1 MIIKRERSPLAIIL
15 LAVLLVVIAC
25 VSLTFGQI
33 DVPVGKALAVIGSQL
48 NLPGFTGADY
58 SREQL
63 AVIWYIRLPRML
75 VGVLVGAALGIS
87 GAVMQGIFSNPLADP
102 GLIGISSGA
111 ATGAVLSIA
120 LGAASGSMFAMPAFA
135 FCGSI
140 CAVCLTVFLAMRNGK
155 IPVMTLLLAGVAVGM
170 LLGAITSGLLTFMN
184 EQKLQQYLFWMV
196 GGLDYRR
203 WEHVY
208 LAVGPVLCGIIIMCL
223 LARHLNILVL
233 GETEAKAVGMPVTAF
248 RMGLLFVAAMTTATS
263 VCVSGNIG
271 FVGLVIPH
279 MMRML
284 IGPDHRVLLP
294 ASALGGAAFL
304 VFCDSLGRIIM
315 PPAEVRVGIMTAF
328 LGTPYFLYL
337 LRRMQKQFFFNLLTY
352 SEVQN
357 EKDNAFNLPDAL
369 RSFLGW
375 RSYCQCRRQEAYG

>member
-1 MIIKRERSPLAIIL
+1 MFKKYRISMLGVLAFL
-15 LAVLLVVIAC
+15 LIAIAC
-25 VSLTFGQI
+25 LSLTLGQI
-33 DVPVGKALAVIGSQL
+33 DVPVKSAVAVVFRQLQLPFWEDVTVSQ
-48 NLPGFTGADY
+48 
-58 SREQL
+58 EQL

-120 LGAASGSMFAMPAFA
+120 LGTATSSMLMMPAFA

-140 CAVCLTVFLAMRNGK
+140 CAVFLTVFLAMRNGK

-170 LLGAITSGLLTFMN
+170 LLGALTSGILTFMN

-208 LAVGPVLCGIIIMCL
+208 LAVGPVVCGICIMLL

-233 GETEAKAVGMPVTAF
+233 GETEAKAVGMSVTKF

-284 IGPDHRVLLP
+284 FGPDHRVLLP

-304 VFCDSLGRIIM
+304 VLCDSLGRVIM
-315 PPAEVRVGIMTAF
+315 PPAEVRVGIMTAL

-337 LRRMQKQFFFNLLTY
+337 LRRMQKSCF
-352 SEVQN
+352 
-357 EKDNAFNLPDAL
+357 
-369 RSFLGW
+369 
-375 RSYCQCRRQEAYG
+375 

>member
-15 LAVLLVVIAC
+15 LAVLLIVIAC

-33 DVPVGKALAVIGSQL
+33 DVPVSKALAVIGSQL
-48 NLPGFTGADY
+48 NLPGFTDADY

-271 FVGLVIPH
+271 FVGL
-279 MMRML
+279 
-284 IGPDHRVLLP
+284 
-294 ASALGGAAFL
+294 
-304 VFCDSLGRIIM
+304 
-315 PPAEVRVGIMTAF
+315 
-328 LGTPYFLYL
+328 
-337 LRRMQKQFFFNLLTY
+337 
-352 SEVQN
+352 
-357 EKDNAFNLPDAL
+357 
-369 RSFLGW
+369 
-375 RSYCQCRRQEAYG
+375 

>member
-1 MIIKRERSPLAIIL
+1 MFKKYRISMLGVLAFL
-15 LAVLLVVIAC
+15 LIAIAC
-25 VSLTFGQI
+25 LSLTLGQI
-33 DVPVGKALAVIGSQL
+33 DVPVKSAVAVVFRQLQLPFWEDVTVSQ
-48 NLPGFTGADY
+48 
-58 SREQL
+58 EQL

-120 LGAASGSMFAMPAFA
+120 LGTATSSMFMMPAFA

-140 CAVCLTVFLAMRNGK
+140 CAVFLTVFLAMRNGK
-155 IPVMTLLLAGVAVGM
+155 ILVMTLLLAGVAVGM
-170 LLGAITSGLLTFMN
+170 LLGALTSGILTFMN

-208 LAVGPVLCGIIIMCL
+208 LVVGPVVCGICIMLL

-233 GETEAKAVGMPVTAF
+233 GETEAKAVGMSVTKF

-284 IGPDHRVLLP
+284 FGPDHRVLLP

-304 VFCDSLGRIIM
+304 VLCDSLGRVIM
-315 PPAEVRVGIMTAF
+315 PPAEVRVGIMTAL

-337 LRRMQKQFFFNLLTY
+337 LRRMQKSCF
-352 SEVQN
+352 
-357 EKDNAFNLPDAL
+357 
-369 RSFLGW
+369 
-375 RSYCQCRRQEAYG
+375 

>member
-1 MIIKRERSPLAIIL
+1 MLIKKERSLSALLILLLLLLAI
-15 LAVLLVVIAC
+15 AC
-25 VSLTFGQI
+25 LSLTVGQI
-33 DVPVGKALAVIGSQL
+33 DVPVKNALAILCQQL
-48 NLPGFTGADY
+48 HLPFLQDTAV
-58 SREQL
+58 SKEQL

-75 VGVLVGAALGIS
+75 VGALVGAALGIS

-102 GLIGISSGA
+102 GLIGISAGA

-120 LGAASGSMFAMPAFA
+120 LGTAAVSMFTMPAFA

-140 CAVCLTVFLAMRNGK
+140 CAVTLTVFLAMRNGK

-170 LLGAITSGLLTFMN
+170 LLGAVTSGILTFMN

-208 LAVGPVLCGIIIMCL
+208 LAAGPVLCGIAVMML

-233 GETEAKAVGMPVTAF
+233 GETEARAVGMPVTTF

-284 IGPDHRVLLP
+284 LGPDHRVLLP

-304 VFCDSLGRIIM
+304 VFCDSLGRVVM
-315 PPAEVRVGIMTAF
+315 PPAEVRVGIMTAL

-337 LRRMQKQFFFNLLTY
+337 LRKMQKSFF
-352 SEVQN
+352 
-357 EKDNAFNLPDAL
+357 
-369 RSFLGW
+369 
-375 RSYCQCRRQEAYG
+375 

>member
-15 LAVLLVVIAC
+15 LAVLLIVIAC

-48 NLPGFTGADY
+48 NLPGFTEADY

-208 LAVGPVLCGIIIMCL
+208 LVVGPVLCGIIIMCL

-337 LRRMQKQFFFNLLTY
+337 LRRMQKQFF
-352 SEVQN
+352 
-357 EKDNAFNLPDAL
+357 
-369 RSFLGW
+369 
-375 RSYCQCRRQEAYG
+375 

>member
-48 NLPGFTGADY
+48 NLPGFTEADY

-203 WEHVY
+203 WEHGY
-208 LAVGPVLCGIIIMCL
+208 LAVGPVLCGIVIMCL

-337 LRRMQKQFFFNLLTY
+337 LRRMQKQFF
-352 SEVQN
+352 
-357 EKDNAFNLPDAL
+357 
-369 RSFLGW
+369 
-375 RSYCQCRRQEAYG
+375 

>member
-1 MIIKRERSPLAIIL
+1 MFKKYRISMLGVLAFL
-15 LAVLLVVIAC
+15 LIAIAC
-25 VSLTFGQI
+25 LSLTLGQI
-33 DVPVGKALAVIGSQL
+33 DVPVKSAVAVVFRQLQLPFWEDVTVSQ
-48 NLPGFTGADY
+48 
-58 SREQL
+58 EQL

-120 LGAASGSMFAMPAFA
+120 LGTATSSMFMMPAFA

-140 CAVCLTVFLAMRNGK
+140 CAVFLTVFLAMRNGK

-170 LLGAITSGLLTFMN
+170 LLGALTSGILTFMN

-208 LAVGPVLCGIIIMCL
+208 LAVSPVVCGICIMLL

-233 GETEAKAVGMPVTAF
+233 GETEAKAVGMSVTKF

-284 IGPDHRVLLP
+284 FGPDHRVLLP

-304 VFCDSLGRIIM
+304 VLCDSLGRVIM
-315 PPAEVRVGIMTAF
+315 PPAEVRVGIMTAL

-337 LRRMQKQFFFNLLTY
+337 LRRMQKSCF
-352 SEVQN
+352 
-357 EKDNAFNLPDAL
+357 
-369 RSFLGW
+369 
-375 RSYCQCRRQEAYG
+375 

>member
-1 MIIKRERSPLAIIL
+1 MFKKYRISMLGVLAFL
-15 LAVLLVVIAC
+15 LIAIAC
-25 VSLTFGQI
+25 LSLTLGQI
-33 DVPVGKALAVIGSQL
+33 DVPVKSAVAVVFRQLQLPFWEDVTVSQ
-48 NLPGFTGADY
+48 
-58 SREQL
+58 EQL

-120 LGAASGSMFAMPAFA
+120 LGTATSSMFMMPAFA

-140 CAVCLTVFLAMRNGK
+140 CAVFLTVFLAMRNGK

-170 LLGAITSGLLTFMN
+170 LLGALTSGILTFMN

-208 LAVGPVLCGIIIMCL
+208 LTVGPVVCGICIMLL

-233 GETEAKAVGMPVTAF
+233 GETEAKAVGMSVTKF

-284 IGPDHRVLLP
+284 FGPDHRVLLP

-304 VFCDSLGRIIM
+304 VLCDSLGRVIM
-315 PPAEVRVGIMTAF
+315 PPAEVRVGIMTAL

-337 LRRMQKQFFFNLLTY
+337 LRRMQKSCF
-352 SEVQN
+352 
-357 EKDNAFNLPDAL
+357 
-369 RSFLGW
+369 
-375 RSYCQCRRQEAYG
+375 

>member
-48 NLPGFTGADY
+48 NLPGFTEADY

-208 LAVGPVLCGIIIMCL
+208 LAVGSVLCGIVIMCM

-337 LRRMQKQFFFNLLTY
+337 LRRMQKQFF
-352 SEVQN
+352 
-357 EKDNAFNLPDAL
+357 
-369 RSFLGW
+369 
-375 RSYCQCRRQEAYG
+375 

>member
-1 MIIKRERSPLAIIL
+1 MIIKKQCSGLAIL
-15 LAVLLVVIAC
+15 ALAVILVFIGC
-25 VSLTFGQI
+25 LSLTFGQI
-33 DVPVGKALAVIGSQL
+33 DIPLSNAVAVVGYQL
-48 NLPGFTGADY
+48 GLPGFTEA
-58 SREQL
+58 SFSKEQL

-75 VGVLVGAALGIS
+75 VGVLVGAALGTS

-120 LGAASGSMFAMPAFA
+120 LGAAGASMFAMPAFA
-135 FCGSI
+135 FCGSL

-170 LLGAITSGLLTFMN
+170 LLGAVTSGLLTFMN

-208 LAVGPVLCGIIIMCL
+208 LAAGPVLCGIFIMLL

-233 GETEAKAVGMPVTAF
+233 GETEAKAVGMSVMKF

-279 MMRML
+279 MMRMV

-315 PPAEVRVGIMTAF
+315 SPAEVRVGIMTAF

-337 LRRMQKQFFFNLLTY
+337 LRRMQKQFF
-352 SEVQN
+352 
-357 EKDNAFNLPDAL
+357 
-369 RSFLGW
+369 
-375 RSYCQCRRQEAYG
+375 

>member
-48 NLPGFTGADY
+48 NLPGFTEADY

-208 LAVGPVLCGIIIMCL
+208 LAVGLVLCGIVIMCM

-337 LRRMQKQFFFNLLTY
+337 LRRMQKQFF
-352 SEVQN
+352 
-357 EKDNAFNLPDAL
+357 
-369 RSFLGW
+369 
-375 RSYCQCRRQEAYG
+375 